1 MISETKRYNRMHQLE
16 NTEANIALEPLLM
29 AEKDRMVLKLFRQ
42 NCELEED
49 LMKDNPDWEFGTLF
63 GLPIFHDV
71 KKRGIMPHGYEL
83 FAHTNLFYGEELS
96 KKYYTRSQGAYFE
109 QITRRNADIPTF
121 LTYINK
127 ITLITEFSSTHIS
140 SNDSVNSGIHRE
152 CPVKHNLALGAELT
166 FLEIYR

>member
-1 MISETKRYNRMHQLE
+1 MIVAGRDLIDFLSSR
-16 NTEANIALEPLLM
+16 
-29 AEKDRMVLKLFRQ
+29 VLKLFRQ

-109 QITRRNADIPTF
+109 QITRRNADIP
-121 LTYINK
+121 
-127 ITLITEFSSTHIS
+127 
-140 SNDSVNSGIHRE
+140 SNEDYS
-152 CPVKHNLALGAELT
+152 KH
-166 FLEIYR
+166 Y